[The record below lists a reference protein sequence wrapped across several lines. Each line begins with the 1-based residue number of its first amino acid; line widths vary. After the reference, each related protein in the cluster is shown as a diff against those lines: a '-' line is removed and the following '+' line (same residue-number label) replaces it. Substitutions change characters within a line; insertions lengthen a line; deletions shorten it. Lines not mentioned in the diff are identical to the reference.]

1 MNNVKI
7 QMSKAMMVGLVVL
20 AILVGAGAYGY
31 AKYWN
36 VATANGV
43 NISRIE
49 YYKALEAQGG
59 KQVLDQMVQEALIK
73 SEAAKKGVTVDQKTV
88 DDEIAKIEVKL
99 KAQGMTLDSALK
111 AQGMTKADLEN
122 QVRLQKMVTTLAAP
136 KVEITQ
142 AEIDKFLADNKAQL
156 PKTDTKDQLQQ
167 LAKDQ
172 LTSQAN
178 SQAITTWLATL
189 KSTAKII
196 YR

>member
-7 QMSKAMMVGLVVL
+7 QISKILMIHLVLLAVL
-20 AILVGAGAYGY
+20 IGVGAYGY

-36 VATANGV
+36 VASANGV

-49 YYKALEAQGG
+49 FYKALEAQGG

-88 DDEIAKIEVKL
+88 DAEIATISTKL
-99 KAQGMTLDSALK
+99 KAQGMTLDDALK
-111 AQGMTKADLEN
+111 AQGMTKADLES
-122 QVRLQKMVTTLAAP
+122 QVKLQKMVTVLAAP
-136 KVEITQ
+136 KIEITQ
-142 AEIDKFLADNKAQL
+142 AQIDKFLTDNKAQL
-156 PKTDTKDQLQQ
+156 PKTDTKEQLQQ